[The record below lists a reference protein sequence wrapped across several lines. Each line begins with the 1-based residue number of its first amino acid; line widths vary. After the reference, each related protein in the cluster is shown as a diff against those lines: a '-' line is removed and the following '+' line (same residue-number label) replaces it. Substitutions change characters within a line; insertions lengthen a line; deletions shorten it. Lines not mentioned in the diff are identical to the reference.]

1 MSEMDKPANIEII
14 PQGDLSMQV
23 SLSMYFKF
31 TGLYTEKLNLF
42 LQESLVRKVE
52 FQLLHKNVNRQE
64 MWGFIAFFIQ
74 SWGTDY

>member
-23 SLSMYFKF
+23 SMYFKF

-42 LQESLVRKVE
+42 LQESLVRKV
-52 FQLLHKNVNRQE
+52 
-64 MWGFIAFFIQ
+64 
-74 SWGTDY
+74 